1 MDAEIVELI
10 TRKVM
15 EALEGREAVNLPEQQ
30 PEPAVPAAPLP
41 LPGEKILL
49 VMDRPSQGAEEAF
62 DQIRKLG
69 ESGVSWSVLHTVEA
83 EPEKTRKRLDGRS
96 FPFIDKLP
104 ENPDEL
110 IRSFDGI
117 FIPFFSL
124 TACSKAALL
133 IEDHPVP
140 AVLFSALREEKP
152 VLAGADTLNSFLF
165 YSAALPKT
173 FLDVLREHRA
183 AVEGFGVVLAEARA
197 FSSAV
202 RELFSGKMPGSN
214 RTKPV
219 ITREDVIV
227 SHRSGTRILEFPRGT
242 IVTPLAWET
251 AGSLGLEIRI
261 I

>member
-15 EALEGREAVNLPEQQ
+15 EALEGAETVPLPEQP
-30 PEPAVPAAPLP
+30 PEPAVAAPP
-41 LPGEKILL
+41 QFASGKKILM
-49 VMDRPSQGAEEAF
+49 VVDRPSQEEEEAF
-62 DQIRKLG
+62 NQIRRLG
-69 ESGVSWSVLHTVEA
+69 ESNVSWSVLPVKEA
-83 EPEKTRKRLDGRS
+83 DPEKTGKRLAGQR
-96 FPFIDKLP
+96 FNLIEKLP
-104 ENPDEL
+104 EGPDEF
-110 IRSFDGI
+110 IRAFDAI

-124 TACSKAALL
+124 TACSKTALL
-133 IEDHPVP
+133 IEDHTVP
-140 AVLFSALREEKP
+140 AVIFSALREEKP
-152 VLAGADTLNSFLF
+152 VIAGADTLNSFLF

-183 AVEGFGVVLAEARA
+183 AVEGFGVVMAEARA
-197 FSSAV
+197 FSSAF
-202 RELFSGKMPGSN
+202 RELFNGKMPGLN

-219 ITREDVIV
+219 ITRDDVLV

>member
-15 EALEGREAVNLPEQQ
+15 EALEVGEAVLLPEQP
-30 PEPAVPAAPLP
+30 PEPAASAAPQP
-41 LPGEKILL
+41 MPGKKILL
-49 VMDRPSQGAEEAF
+49 VVDRSSQEEEDAF

-69 ESGVSWSVLHTVEA
+69 ESGVSWSVLHTEEA
-83 EPEKTRKRLDGRS
+83 DPEKTGKHLNGRS
-96 FPFIDKLP
+96 FTFIEKLP
-104 ENPDEL
+104 ENPDEF
-110 IRSFDGI
+110 IRAFDGV

-152 VLAGADTLNSFLF
+152 ILAGADTLNSFLF

-173 FLDVLREHRA
+173 FLDVLQEHRA
-183 AVEGFGVVLAEARA
+183 VVEGFGVVLAEARA
-197 FSSAV
+197 FSSAI
-202 RELFSGKMPGSN
+202 REFFSGKMPGQN
-214 RTKPV
+214 RTKAV
-219 ITREDVIV
+219 ITQEDIIV